1 MKFIYSNAVFDKKI
15 IIKNYK
21 IISIFLVYSIFQVQ
35 EARNQHDEETVKRY
49 INEYEDTLGR

>member
-1 MKFIYSNAVFDKKI
+1 MKFIYSNTVFDKKI
-15 IIKNYK
+15 IIKKYK
-21 IISIFLVYSIFQVQ
+21 IIIFFLYSNFQVQ